1 MKKLALN
8 LDELQVESFTT
19 RTTDA
24 PRGTVNAHESGT
36 EASPSDLGD
45 GCSAFYSCY
54 DGCGGGGGYYSA
66 GDTCG
71 EYTEWVN
78 CTYDYKH
85 CGY

>member
-8 LDELQVESFTT
+8 LDELQVESFAT
-19 RTTDA
+19 RTTDRA
-24 PRGTVNAHESGT
+24 TGTVNANESGT
-36 EASPSDLGD
+36 EAGASDLGD

-71 EYTEWVN
+71 AETEYVS
-78 CTYDYKH
+78 CTLDYKH
-85 CGY
+85 CGF